1 MRRTLFGLMAA
12 MVTSATS
19 AQETQTARADFIN
32 ADGKSIGVGELSAA
46 VAGGVLIKLDLTN
59 LPESSWVAFHVHETG
74 KCDHETD
81 HKSAGGHFNP
91 GSTDH
96 GYMAANG
103 PHAGDM
109 PNQYVS
115 SEGALRAEVLNRA
128 VTLAEGEAGIKGRA
142 LMIHAKPDDYR
153 SQPSGEAGDRLACAI
168 IE

>member
-1 MRRTLFGLMAA
+1 MRRILFGLIAA
-12 MVTSATS
+12 MLTSAPS

-32 ADGKSIGVGELSAA
+32 ADGKSIGVAELSAA

-74 KCDHETD
+74 ECDHEND
-81 HKSAGGHFNP
+81 HESAGGHFNP

-96 GYMAANG
+96 GYMAENG

-115 SEGALRAEVLNRA
+115 SDGTLRAEVLNHA
-128 VTLAEGEAGIKGRA
+128 VTLAEGEANIKGRA

-153 SQPSGEAGDRLACAI
+153 SQPSGEAGNRLACAI